1 MRLDQFLT
9 RSAGLSRKQAK
20 IAIRGGRVTIAGQVW
35 KKTAT
40 HIDADACIALDG
52 EPQALPGHRYL
63 MLYKPEGVVSAT
75 TDAEHPT
82 ALDLLPPEDSTDLH
96 IVGRLDRDTT
106 GLLLLSTD
114 GQWSHQIMS
123 PRFHCPKT
131 YHVTVAD
138 PLEKTTLGTLRDG
151 VLLHGEKKLSI
162 PAAVEAM
169 ADHQLRLSITDGR
182 YHQVKRMLAAVGHR
196 VVALHREQ
204 IGELAL
210 DPGMAPGDW
219 RALSEAEVHRLATP
233 GDR

>member
-20 IAIRGGRVTIAGQVW
+20 IAIRGGRVTMAGQRW

-40 HIDADACIALDG
+40 HVDANARITLDG

-63 MLYKPEGVVSAT
+63 MIHKPEGVVSAT
-75 TDAEHPT
+75 TDSEHPT
-82 ALDLLPPEDSTDLH
+82 VLDLLPAADCADLR
-96 IVGRLDRDTT
+96 IVGRLDRNTT

-114 GQWSHQIMS
+114 GQWSHRVMS

-138 PLEKTTLGTLRDG
+138 PLDNAALQTLRDG
-151 VLLHGEKKLSI
+151 VLLHGEKAPSV
-162 PAAVEAM
+162 PASVEPVAES
-169 ADHQLRLSITDGR
+169 QLRLTITEGR

-196 VVALHREQ
+196 VVALHRER
-204 IGELAL
+204 IGDLAL
-210 DPGMAPGDW
+210 DPGMAPGDH
-219 RALSEAEVHRLATP
+219 RALSDEEVHRLAEP
-233 GDR
+233 GNG